1 MLSNLEQTQP
11 SNNIRFVIKPRANA
25 SIQQHPTASTRTIF
39 DRTQPT
45 TTGPT
50 HLQHTTSVAPK
61 QSFLRSNRS
70 SQQSVTNTMSS
81 LSSSEDI
88 LLITDAITKVDGS
101 PTCTTLRQSRIEIAK
116 FANGITCD
124 LEQAAGH
131 GHSFL
136 CYTDAQWLA
145 KIRVTTLVPMRTHP
159 GPLVGTTHA
168 DRYAHETC
176 YRQFAL

>member
-1 MLSNLEQTQP
+1 
-11 SNNIRFVIKPRANA
+11 
-25 SIQQHPTASTRTIF
+25 
-39 DRTQPT
+39 
-45 TTGPT
+45 
-50 HLQHTTSVAPK
+50 
-61 QSFLRSNRS
+61 
-70 SQQSVTNTMSS
+70 MSS

-145 KIRVTTLVPMRTHP
+145 KIRVNTLVPMRTHP

-168 DRYAHETC
+168 DRYAHETR